1 MKSVTGTGL
10 LRTMRM
16 VGASLEGLRAKDDFY
31 ATPAKT
37 TEALLRVEDFDGPVW
52 EPCCGE
58 GHMSIV
64 LQKHGLKVQSTDLHN
79 YGYSIKKN
87 HDFLSPEIP
96 KSIRGKWKLKGFGKP
111 YLTDYPNIV
120 TNPPYAN
127 ALDFARQAVGFSTNK
142 CALLLKLSFLE
153 GQKRKAF
160 FKVSPPSRIHVFS
173 ERQSLMKNGVVHKGG
188 MMALAW
194 FVWDKT
200 SSDKAQVS
208 WL

>member
-1 MKSVTGTGL
+1 VKNVTVPGL
-10 LRTMRM
+10 IRTMRI
-16 VGASLEGLRAKDDFY
+16 VGASLDGSRAKNDFY
-31 ATPAKT
+31 ATPSKT

-52 EPCCGE
+52 EPCCGQ
-58 GHMSIV
+58 GHMSSV
-64 LQKHGLKVQSTDLHN
+64 LKDHGLRVQSTDLVDR
-79 YGYSIKKN
+79 GYSMN
-87 HDFLSPEIP
+87 EPHDFLSPNVP
-96 KSIRGKWKLKGFGKP
+96 LKELGKP
-111 YLTDYPNIV
+111 YLLDYPNII
-120 TNPPYAN
+120 TNPPYSN
-127 ALDFARQAVGFSTNK
+127 ALDFARQAVGFSTKK

-194 FVWDKT
+194 FIWDKT
-200 SSDKAQVS
+200 SSDIARVS